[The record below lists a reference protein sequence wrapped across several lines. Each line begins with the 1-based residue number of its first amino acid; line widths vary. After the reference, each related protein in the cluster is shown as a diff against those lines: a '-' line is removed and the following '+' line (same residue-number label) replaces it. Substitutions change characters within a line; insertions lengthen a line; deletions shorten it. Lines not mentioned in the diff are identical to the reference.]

1 MAEEAKERIDRW
13 RTLINAS
20 FGLALGLSAFSLTNF
35 PIRSLED
42 IGMALLLFAFVFISI
57 SGIWHDVHR
66 MLRYPFGMSFAFL
79 NYLLIFLVVIMP
91 FTFRLIVET
100 GEISEVATLLYPLDV
115 AASLIVLAVMSQIF
129 VRHNRDSLS
138 REMILWAKTNG
149 IVYSI
154 SAVVYAASL
163 FLPSDVKIFPLPP
176 EAPQLFQRIFLWG
189 MAIPIA
195 LIPAFIY
202 EKVHGIKWTSR

>member
-42 IGMALLLFAFVFISI
+42 IGMALLLFATVFIII

-66 MLRYPFGMSFAFL
+66 MLRYPFSMSFAFL
-79 NYLLIFLVVIMP
+79 NYILIFLVVIMP

-100 GEISEVATLLYPLDV
+100 GEIREVATILYPLDV
-115 AASLIVLAVMSQIF
+115 AASMTVLAVMHQIF

-138 REMILWAKTNG
+138 KEMILWGNENG

-154 SAVVYAASL
+154 IAVIYTASL
-163 FLPSDVKIFPLPP
+163 FLPSDVKILPLPP
-176 EAPQLFQRIFLWG
+176 EAPQLLQRIFLWG
-189 MAIPIA
+189 MAIPIG
-195 LIPAFIY
+195 LIPAVIY